1 MKNISFVIFFL
12 TLCTSLYSQE
22 KTLFVKINDSLSCNI
37 SLNTEDQSLRI
48 VLYSKEEFLCNSSF
62 NRNYISPK
70 KKIRKFK
77 VVSSGSH
84 YLVIR
89 FNGNQRYHFGYEK
102 CILKKEPFFPPKE
115 GMLRDS
121 SEDP

>member
-1 MKNISFVIFFL
+1 MFFL
-12 TLCTSLYSQE
+12 TLYTELYSQE
-22 KTLFVKINDSLSCNI
+22 KTRWIVINDSLACNV
-37 SLNTEDQSLRI
+37 SLNIEDQSLRI
-48 VLYSKEEFLCNSSF
+48 VLYSKEEVLCNAYF
-62 NRNYISPK
+62 NRNEILPRK
-70 KKIRKFK
+70 ELRKFK